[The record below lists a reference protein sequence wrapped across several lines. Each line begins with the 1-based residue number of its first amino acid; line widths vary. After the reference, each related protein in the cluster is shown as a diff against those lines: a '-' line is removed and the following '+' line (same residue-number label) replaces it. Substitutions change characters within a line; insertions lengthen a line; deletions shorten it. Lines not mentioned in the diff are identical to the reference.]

1 MERVVKI
8 IVPLRVQSVSS
19 QFPRADQARVVKVA
33 FGNEIDLTVE
43 AFSMLLNREGQL
55 FEKRLR

>member
-1 MERVVKI
+1 MKI
-8 IVPLRVQSVSS
+8 IVPLRIQSVSS

-43 AFSMLLNREGQL
+43 AFGMLLNREGQL
-55 FEKRLR
+55 FEKRAG